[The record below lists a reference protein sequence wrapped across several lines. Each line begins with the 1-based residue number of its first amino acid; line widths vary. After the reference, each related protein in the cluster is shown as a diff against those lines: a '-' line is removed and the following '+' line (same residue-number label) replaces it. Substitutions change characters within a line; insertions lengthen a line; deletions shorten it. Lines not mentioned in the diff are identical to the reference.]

1 MFNTVETLG
10 IVIDVLEIGEY
21 DKRVVLL
28 TAEQGKVVAFAKGA
42 RRANSSLMASTDLF
56 CFGSFYLS
64 EGKDV
69 YYINSVE
76 PIFYFDELRSDY
88 LATCYGSYFL
98 EYAGHF
104 VVEGLAAK
112 PILNLLF
119 MALKSLNNVQLDK
132 ELVKL
137 VFEMKM
143 FAYNGE
149 YPEFNHCVYCGASTS
164 YSAFSF
170 ERKGLIC
177 RQCSE
182 EKMMGRN
189 LIYLSPTAVYALKF
203 ILATEPKKLF
213 TFKLKQ
219 EAHDELEHF
228 VTDFKSEHLK
238 HGFKSLRVLEEMKRG
253 F

>member
-42 RRANSSLMASTDLF
+42 RRTNSSIMATTDLF
-56 CFGSFYLS
+56 CFGTFYLS

-76 PIFYFDELRSDY
+76 PVSYFDELRSDY
-88 LATCYGSYFL
+88 IATCYGSYFL

-104 VVEGLAAK
+104 VPEGLPAK

-119 MALKSLNNVQLDK
+119 MALKALNNVQLDR

-149 YPEFNHCVYCGASTS
+149 YPEFNHCVYCGAATS
-164 YSAFSF
+164 HSAFSF
-170 ERKGLIC
+170 ERRGLIC

-189 LIYLSPTAVYALKF
+189 LVYLSPTVVYSLKF

-219 EAHDELEHF
+219 EAQDELERF
-228 VTDFKSEHLK
+228 VNDFKAENFKSH
-238 HGFKSLRVLEEMKRG
+238 FKSLRVLEEMKRG